1 MTDYTNFG
9 VEGTDL
15 SELADLK
22 DDIDA
27 IGSLFELGSPMGSPR
42 RQDGSNAGSPGRHSK
57 QQLNG
62 GTTGGSGGPGFSD
75 PQDEPPNQWLWVTT
89 SPRPAGGPCPSGS
102 GRPVHSLRTVV
113 RPASRWVQI

>member
-62 GTTGGSGGPGFSD
+62 GTTGGSGGPGF
-75 PQDEPPNQWLWVTT
+75 
-89 SPRPAGGPCPSGS
+89 
-102 GRPVHSLRTVV
+102 
-113 RPASRWVQI
+113 